1 MALFRIGASND
12 NAIFVRG
19 DGVYLRP
26 PEMHDFEQWAAL
38 RHLSR
43 TFLTPW
49 EPTWPPDD
57 LTKSSFRRRIKRHA
71 GEIENDDAYPF
82 LLFRESDD
90 ALLGGLT
97 FGQIK
102 RGVAQAATLGYW
114 MGQPFAG
121 QGFMARAVR
130 AATGFAFATL
140 RLHRIEAGVPAAKRG
155 FDPPAHPHQLPPG
168 RIGARLPAHQRAV
181 AGPPALRVARIRSD
195 LFTPATPGSA
205 VTSSMRMLAP
215 ASAKL
220 YRCRVPPPA
229 AREKTLPPACLA
241 PRAARPE

>member
-1 MALFRIGASND
+1 MALFRIGATND
-12 NAIFVRG
+12 NATFIRG

-26 PEMHDFEQWAAL
+26 PEMHDFERWAAL

-43 TFLTPW
+43 EFLTPW

-57 LTKSSFRRRIKRHA
+57 LTKGSFRRRIKRHA
-71 GEIENDDAYPF
+71 TEIENDDAYPF
-82 LLFRESDD
+82 LLFRETDD

-121 QGFMARAVR
+121 QGWMARAVR

-140 RLHRIEAGVPAAKRG
+140 RLHRIEA
-155 FDPPAHPHQLPPG
+155 
-168 RIGARLPAHQRAV
+168 
-181 AGPPALRVARIRSD
+181 
-195 LFTPATPGSA
+195 
-205 VTSSMRMLAP
+205 
-215 ASAKL
+215 
-220 YRCRVPPPA
+220 
-229 AREKTLPPACLA
+229 ACLPQNEPSIRLLRRTNFREEGLA
-241 PRAARPE
+241 RAYLRINGMWQDHLLFALLESDPVSLRMPRRDRP